1 MLNLSKAQRKTVIV
15 SAEGALSALH
25 ADSKYGFVLDSKDFK
40 TFMHYYYYCISTGD
54 KTLQNNI
61 IKNSSINNARL
72 SLGSI
77 TCNRL
82 LDYQIVIRQ
91 YNSHKLCTLLIR
103 GIIEKCQQNP
113 IVKMVLN
120 LSGDSQINF
129 DCGNDTYLGVGPDG
143 LGLNVM
149 GVLTMIVRSKFNFKG
164 KNGKVYAEDKFTEL
178 NSRIRAVE
186 LSKPGLSLTTIE
198 EDEKESVEDD

>member
-1 MLNLSKAQRKTVIV
+1 MLNLSKAQRKTMIV

-103 GIIEKCQQNP
+103 GIIEKCQQN
-113 IVKMVLN
+113 
-120 LSGDSQINF
+120 LS
-129 DCGNDTYLGVGPDG
+129 
-143 LGLNVM
+143 
-149 GVLTMIVRSKFNFKG
+149 
-164 KNGKVYAEDKFTEL
+164 KNGRICIKRSNWNIG
-178 NSRIRAVE
+178 NSLHRRHTGIQ
-186 LSKPGLSLTTIE
+186 
-198 EDEKESVEDD
+198 